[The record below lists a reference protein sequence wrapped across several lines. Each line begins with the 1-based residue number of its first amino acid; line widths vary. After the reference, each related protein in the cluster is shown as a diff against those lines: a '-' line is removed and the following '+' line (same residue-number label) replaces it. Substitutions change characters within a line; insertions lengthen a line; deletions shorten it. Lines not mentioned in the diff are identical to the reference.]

1 MLGVVNPHY
10 IAFRDGVLSEFA
22 RFRQLLKH
30 AEVRSQPLAGR
41 FGVIKRLVSTSIWAR
56 RTGMR

>member
-10 IAFRDGVLSEFA
+10 IDFRDGVLSEFA

-41 FGVIKRLVSTSIWAR
+41 CLNLE
-56 RTGMR
+56 